1 MERGAGDSS
10 WSRTASSYKR
20 GHGIEK
26 SLSQQIAYSQDTGA
40 CVGAELGQTSHYRQ
54 FKHEI
59 EAEFPAQSETGPST
73 QSRGQSRQYWWS
85 TGQQQPWGAE
95 DCTFLKHL
103 PSHWRSIQVLAGST
117 SVVVTC
123 LYLQAWWV
131 SCCWQRPQKCLDV
144 PQATHYPVKKHSYII
159 EW

>member
-40 CVGAELGQTSHYRQ
+40 CVRAELGQTSHYRQ
-54 FKHEI
+54 FEHEI

-73 QSRGQSRQYWWS
+73 QSRGQPWQYWWS
-85 TGQQQPWGAE
+85 TGQQQPWGTE
-95 DCTFLKHL
+95 DCTFLKCL
-103 PSHWRSIQVLAGST
+103 PSTLTPNSTVSWKYLCSGNLSVLT
-117 SVVVTC
+117 SLVTFLLLTKASEMFGC
-123 LYLQAWWV
+123 TSGHTL
-131 SCCWQRPQKCLDV
+131 S
-144 PQATHYPVKKHSYII
+144 S
-159 EW
+159 